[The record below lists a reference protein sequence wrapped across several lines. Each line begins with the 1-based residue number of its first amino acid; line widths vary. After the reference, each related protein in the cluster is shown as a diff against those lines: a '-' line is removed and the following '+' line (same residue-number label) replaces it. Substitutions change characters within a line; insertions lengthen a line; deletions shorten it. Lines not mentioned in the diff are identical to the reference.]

1 MSFRM
6 GLTVTGTVFYIL
18 EVDVN
23 IDVPFKVFFDDNCY
37 YQQIQNSLY
46 KLTDL

>member
-6 GLTVTGTVFYIL
+6 ALTVSGPVFYIL

-23 IDVPFKVFFDDNCY
+23 IDGPFKVFDDNCY
-37 YQQIQNSLY
+37 YQQIR
-46 KLTDL
+46 KLVFFLH